1 MLTVSKRLQICERVC
16 PEERQR
22 PSVTSVCYGWIKGHI
37 LPAPRQGVPIV
48 ARMRRS
54 SAEHEHLRGS

>member
-1 MLTVSKRLQICERVC
+1 M
-16 PEERQR
+16 
-22 PSVTSVCYGWIKGHI
+22 TSVCYGWIEGLI

-54 SAEHEHLRGS
+54 SAEHLRAVLSVPFTKVFIKL